1 MSLSAVLWPVTHAS
15 QGYTVERM
23 IRGPEQH
30 YNNVPYWDWQ
40 GALKFMGA
48 KEGQYKTYSIK
59 TAGQLQDLLFDT
71 TFQAA
76 EVIQLVEVH
85 MPKQD
90 GPRALR
96 VQIEQVR
103 LIFTLGFQV

>member
-1 MSLSAVLWPVTHAS
+1 
-15 QGYTVERM
+15 M

-30 YNNVPYWDWQ
+30 YNNVPVWDWQ

-48 KEGQYKTYSIK
+48 KEGHYKTYSIK
-59 TAGQLQDLLFDT
+59 TAGQLQDLLFDKK
-71 TFQAA
+71 FQAA

-103 LIFTLGFQV
+103 LIFILGSQV